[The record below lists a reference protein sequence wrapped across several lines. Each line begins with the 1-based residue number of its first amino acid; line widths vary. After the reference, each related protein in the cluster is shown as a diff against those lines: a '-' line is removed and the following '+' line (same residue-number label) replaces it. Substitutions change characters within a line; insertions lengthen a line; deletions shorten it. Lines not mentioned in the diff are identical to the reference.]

1 MFDFITPAL
10 SVLKEL
16 IPFLSKESKTVNITK
31 SLLLRELRD
40 NFKVL
45 MYAHEKNADIRLV
58 IDQLSNTA
66 IKEAIKGGF
75 DFNKVKKGKI
85 TAKHVFDERNKKY
98 IGWTCARLFDK
109 LDEKIEELRTIKK
122 LYPNIED
129 SKRNV
134 SVMVANLYFRM
145 RLLADFIRQA

>member
-1 MFDFITPAL
+1 
-10 SVLKEL
+10 
-16 IPFLSKESKTVNITK
+16 
-31 SLLLRELRD
+31 
-40 NFKVL
+40 

-145 RLLADFIRQA
+145 RLLADFIRWA

>member
-1 MFDFITPAL
+1 MFDFLSPAV
-10 SVLKEL
+10 SVLKDL
-16 IPFLSKESKTVNITK
+16 VAFLNRESKTENITK
-31 SLLLRELRD
+31 KLLLRELRD

-58 IDQLSNTA
+58 IDQLSNAA
-66 IKEAIKGGF
+66 IKDAIKSGF
-75 DFNKVKKGKI
+75 DFNKVRKGKI
-85 TAKHVFDERNKKY
+85 TEKSIFDERNKKY

-109 LDEKIEELRTIKK
+109 IDEKIEELRTIKK

-134 SVMVANLYFRM
+134 SVMIANLYYRM
-145 RLLADFIRQA
+145 RLLADFIRQT